1 MGKLIICN
9 GKLTTKPYYHK
20 VTGTSLYS
28 IEELCYY
35 IYNNIDIMNIEFLN
49 ETLAKWIMTELQL
62 EDRGKKLLELIEKNA
77 SMKDLIVFIL
87 CSSDY
92 YSEDEIKKLVLHMDN
107 FSLLT
112 PFERKKKTAD
122 NYLKYKKYSMA
133 LNEYEELLYGKENVK
148 LSSMEYGNILH
159 NLAIAKLN
167 TKGSYYAAI
176 DFRNA
181 YEGNHNDLSLKQYLM
196 ALKITKQEEEFREA
210 VSTYSLS
217 NEYIDNLHKCLEVDY
232 LELES
237 SKDRKEL
244 KELMEYK
251 RSGKIT
257 EFYQAADS
265 IIRHFKEEFRIENA

>member
-9 GKLTTKPYYHK
+9 GKLTTKPYFHK

-35 IYNNIDIMNIEFLN
+35 IYNNIDIMNNEFLN
-49 ETLAKWIMTELQL
+49 ESLAKWIDTELQL
-62 EDRGKKLLELIEKNA
+62 GDRGKKLLELMEKNA

-87 CSSDY
+87 CSADY
-92 YSEDEIKKLVLHMDN
+92 YTESEIKKLIIHMDN

-133 LNEYEELLYGKENVK
+133 LTEYEEILYGKDSVK

-167 TKGSYYAAI
+167 TKGAYYAAI
-176 DFRNA
+176 DFKNA
-181 YEGNHNDLSLKQYLM
+181 YEGNHNELSLKYYLM
-196 ALKITKQEEEFREA
+196 ALKITNQEEFSKAISE
-210 VSTYSLS
+210 YGIS
-217 NEYIDNLHKCLEVDY
+217 NEYIEDINKCLEIDY
-232 LELES
+232 IDLES
-237 SKDRKEL
+237 LEEMKVL

-251 RSGKIT
+251 RCGKIS
-257 EFYQAADS
+257 EFYQAAGLVIS
-265 IIRHFKEEFRIENA
+265 NLKEEFRIENC